1 MYMSR
6 NLIIYQETYVSLLQY
21 PICNSFAVLDMIV
34 LTTYCIYVSN
44 RNFVTIL
51 KILVVLTDISFWQMN
66 VCQFAIVIS
75 AKNKPEIFFGI
86 VIFADF
92 TLNVI
97 KIEFLLN
104 NSFSDGNRKKSSFKA
119 YLNFGFL

>member
-1 MYMSR
+1 
-6 NLIIYQETYVSLLQY
+6 
-21 PICNSFAVLDMIV
+21 MIV

-44 RNFVTIL
+44 QNYAQIL
-51 KILVVLTDISFWQMN
+51 KILVVLADINFWQMN
-66 VCQFAIVIS
+66 VCQFTIVIS
-75 AKNKPEIFFGI
+75 AKKAEIFFGF

-97 KIEFLLN
+97 KIKFLLN

-119 YLNFGFL
+119 YINYCILQLLT